1 MIVSYEAQGW
11 KIITQRAHGL
21 LAGQIC
27 AHWKQTVQ
35 LEKWV
40 EILIATA
47 EHDDIFNEFE
57 RNPLIDGNGAPI
69 NFKETRF
76 DPDCSTKLMDM
87 ALTKSR
93 FIALLTA
100 RHIQFTHGSDPL
112 AKSFITNLKKQEPKW
127 IKEAGVTKKSVATAY
142 ELLEFCDA
150 FSLLI
155 CQSQIPPEGRR
166 VEISSGPD
174 GTPYTLYQKEEA
186 IIVEP
191 WPFAVDSFSV
201 TFEARTIKKLKFRSD
216 EALRSKLKSSAVDI
230 YHLQISNH
238 SHKK

>member
-1 MIVSYEAQGW
+1 MIVAYEEQGW
-11 KIITQRAHGL
+11 KVITQRAHGL

-27 AHWKQTVQ
+27 AQWKLTDQP
-35 LEKWV
+35 ERWV
-40 EILIATA
+40 ETLVATT
-47 EHDDIFNEFE
+47 EHDDVFNEFE
-57 RNPLIDGNGAPI
+57 RNPLIDDNGAPI

-76 DPDCSTKLMDM
+76 DLDCSTKLINM

-93 FIALLTA
+93 FIALLIG

-112 AKSFITNLKKQEPKW
+112 AKQFIANLKKQEPKW
-127 IKEAGVTKKSVATAY
+127 LKEAGVTEKSLDMAY

-174 GTPYTLYQKEEA
+174 GTPYVLYQKEEV
-186 IIVEP
+186 IRVEP
-191 WPFAVDSFSV
+191 WPFATDHFSV
-201 TFEARTIKKLKFRSD
+201 LFEARTIKKLKFRND
-216 EALRSKLKSSAVDI
+216 AEFRAKLKSSAIDT
-230 YHLQISNH
+230 YTLKIS
-238 SHKK
+238 KL